1 MSFANPDGTPAAPTN
16 PPPPVK
22 KEPEPEYVDED
33 TGSMNEEELAAHN
46 KKEVV
51 AKKNEGNDL
60 YKKKE
65 FSAALAKYDEAIE
78 LDPKNMCFLN
88 NKATVYFTMKEW
100 DTCIETCQR
109 VVEVGKE
116 NFAYIEDRAKGLTRC
131 GKAYLKTGDTPKA
144 TETLKESQLEHYQKE
159 TERRRGIWKRRRRTL
174 SRTRTPSRRR
184 RRSSGETTFS
194 AAKRVRPGCR

>member
-1 MSFANPDGTPAAPTN
+1 M
-16 PPPPVK
+16 
-22 KEPEPEYVDED
+22 
-33 TGSMNEEELAAHN
+33 AAHN
-46 KKEVV
+46 KKKEAV

-88 NKATVYFTMKEW
+88 NKAAVYFTMKEW

-109 VVEVGKE
+109 AVEVGKE
-116 NFAYIEDRAKGLTRC
+116 SFAPFEDRTKGLTRC
-131 GKAYLKTGDTPKA
+131 GKAYQKKGDIPKA
-144 TETLKESQLEHYQKE
+144 IETLKESQLEHHQKE
-159 TERRRGIWKRRRRTL
+159 TERLLKTWRSLKGRRRTL

-194 AAKRVRPGCR
+194 AAKRVRPGRR